1 MTALLDVTS
10 EWFTN
15 IDDGLLDSAIYLDP
29 PKAFDTVDHK
39 LLPEKLE
46 DLRNHTWM
54 HGLNHS

>member
-29 PKAFDTVDHK
+29 TKAFDTVDHNFYQRNVRIS
-39 LLPEKLE
+39 ETTLE
-46 DLRNHTWM
+46 CM
-54 HGLNHS
+54 V